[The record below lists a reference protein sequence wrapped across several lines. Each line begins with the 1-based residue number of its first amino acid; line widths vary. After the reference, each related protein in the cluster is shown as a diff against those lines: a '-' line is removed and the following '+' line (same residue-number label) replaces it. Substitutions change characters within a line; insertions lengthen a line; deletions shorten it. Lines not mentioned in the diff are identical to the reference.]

1 MHWNLIYGG
10 AARVVLRIAALF
22 LTRTPRSDSVVAF
35 GAFALAFGTACVIA
49 GTVGLVRLRSDP
61 K

>member
-1 MHWNLIYGG
+1 MVIG
-10 AARVVLRIAALF
+10 IAALF
-22 LTRTPRSDSVVAF
+22 LTRTRGPMGGCL
-35 GAFALAFGTACVIA
+35 GAYTLAFGTACVIA